1 MAGLGA
7 VEGAALEGF
16 VSARKETLTT
26 SDAIQN
32 IIIATAAAGVF
43 SGLGGALGRKLS
55 DVENTQLQRQ
65 LDEAGVDVP
74 PQQREKLKPAKAKV
88 VDKSEGPDA
97 DLAPTA
103 MAHFRF
109 PGTNLKIPLRFDMG
123 HKMKTSPSKAISTR
137 LSRLA
142 QDVVADT
149 RSGQVN
155 KISATEL
162 GDRLYQTWHGS
173 FGAELYVLEKQF
185 RNEAGTRFFGN
196 ERELFGQLVE
206 QAVRREGDTFIDSLD
221 NLNAVQKKLAR
232 R

>member
-1 MAGLGA
+1 MSTARLAEEVAEAAAPEGEAAVPAAAAEAAPENQEADSGASADSDAVEGA

-88 VDKSEGPDA
+88 VD
-97 DLAPTA
+97 T
-103 MAHFRF
+103 
-109 PGTNLKIPLRFDMG
+109 
-123 HKMKTSPSKAISTR
+123 
-137 LSRLA
+137 
-142 QDVVADT
+142 
-149 RSGQVN
+149 
-155 KISATEL
+155 
-162 GDRLYQTWHGS
+162 
-173 FGAELYVLEKQF
+173 
-185 RNEAGTRFFGN
+185 
-196 ERELFGQLVE
+196 
-206 QAVRREGDTFIDSLD
+206 
-221 NLNAVQKKLAR
+221 
-232 R
+232 